1 MVDRED
7 TLHVIQNLDLV
18 VSCSRHGSPQSYKCM
33 YINCECY
40 FVGHGNSDR
49 RRSSSNSM
57 DLYLDLDQ
65 LQRRHSSVCSDTD
78 SVFSTGHTSMS
89 SVDEDIVEQEH
100 SALTATK
107 RYTMA
112 PLVRHDCISQL

>member
-1 MVDRED
+1 MLKTREGRVDYVMYND
-7 TLHVIQNLDLV
+7 DVWTLFGTLLH
-18 VSCSRHGSPQSYKCM
+18 
-33 YINCECY
+33 CECY

-49 RRSSSNSM
+49 RRSSSNSV